1 VITEAAKQSSQG
13 WDSTGDW
20 TEIEVR
26 LRSSGLLNYD
36 YLLLTPS
43 WIDPCCLSWQGAW
56 VLRPKSSDPSFVV
69 HFIGGIFVGAAP
81 QVTYRFFLERLAEK

>member
-1 VITEAAKQSSQG
+1 LLLRRRPAACRVITEAAKQSSQG

-36 YLLLTPS
+36 SLLLTPS
-43 WIDPCCLSWQGAW
+43 
-56 VLRPKSSDPSFVV
+56 
-69 HFIGGIFVGAAP
+69 
-81 QVTYRFFLERLAEK
+81 

>member
-20 TEIEVR
+20 TEIE
-26 LRSSGLLNYD
+26 
-36 YLLLTPS
+36 
-43 WIDPCCLSWQGAW
+43 GAW